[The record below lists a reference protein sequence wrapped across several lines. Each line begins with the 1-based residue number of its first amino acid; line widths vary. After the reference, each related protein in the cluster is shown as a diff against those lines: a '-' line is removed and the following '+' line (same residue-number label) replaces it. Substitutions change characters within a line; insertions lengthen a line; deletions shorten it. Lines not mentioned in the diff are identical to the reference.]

1 MVRKIVKSK
10 NPSLRTVSKPVK
22 KIDKKVL
29 SLVKDLT
36 DTLAVQKDP
45 EGVGLS
51 ACQIGVNLR
60 VFVMLNKDKKIIP
73 VINPEIVEVSKA
85 KTAPET
91 KKGDSILEGCLS
103 LPNYYTPLKRARA
116 ITLKYLT
123 PEGKEKTE
131 EFTGFP
137 AQIVQHELDHLNG
150 VLFVDRLLQQ
160 KKPLYQ
166 LQGGEW
172 VEVELI

>member
-10 NPSLRTVSKPVK
+10 DPSLRTISKPVK

-29 SLVKDLT
+29 SLIRDLT

-60 VFVMLNKDKKIIP
+60 VFVMLNKDKKIISI
-73 VINPEIVEVSKA
+73 VNPEIIEVSKA
-85 KTAPET
+85 KTTPET
-91 KKGDSILEGCLS
+91 KKGNSILEGCLS
-103 LPNYYTPLKRARA
+103 LPNYYTPLKRAKTV
-116 ITLKYLT
+116 TLKYQT
-123 PEGKEKTE
+123 PEGKEKIE

-137 AQIVQHELDHLNG
+137 AQMEYFL
-150 VLFVDRLLQQ
+150 
-160 KKPLYQ
+160 
-166 LQGGEW
+166 
-172 VEVELI
+172 